1 MFPSDSSKDDGT
13 AASAFKRVLMSI
25 GEFGNDDFSIDA
37 VRQLHNHV
45 AFARKSGTISA
56 QCEKLLSDYFTEKAN
71 HYVDSAGGESV
82 WSLVLRDSDQW
93 RSRLSNLTDD
103 ELAQFLPTQD
113 GPPQLLSISHDYES
127 FIERMKR
134 KTTAPK
140 KVVHHPENG
149 STSDETAST
158 VNAAAPP
165 RQQVSATIARTMEAQ
180 SKFPPRNVSSS
191 VRNGWNGDGPKRQP
205 PESTSGDSL
214 PKHLTCETMRSAPA
228 FMTAREQ
235 LIIEQQ
241 KSGSGRDGLPARNI
255 GASSK
260 TLGGK
265 QVIFFVLPLPRAD
278 NDKGRL
284 SSGTSGCTSDL
295 PDELKNVD
303 PKMVEL
309 IRNEIMD
316 QGPGV
321 HWDDIAGLEFAKQSV
336 KEMVVWPMLRPD
348 IFTGLRQPPKGL
360 LLFGPP
366 GTGKTLI
373 GKCIASQAGATFF
386 CISASSLTSKWVGEG
401 EKMVR
406 ALFAVARAY
415 QPSVVFIDEIDSL
428 LSQRSESEHESSRR
442 IKTEFLVQLDGASTK
457 ADDRLLIVGATNRQE
472 PQELDEAARRRLA
485 KRLYIP
491 LPNAPARRQMVSRLL
506 GGVRHELNPSEV
518 EGVAER
524 TRGYSGADMAH
535 LCKEAALGPI
545 RSLSFDLLQQI
556 TPEQVRPV
564 AFEDFEKALCQV
576 RASVSSADLHAYIEW
591 NSLYGSTAAPASFD

>member
-1 MFPSDSSKDDGT
+1 
-13 AASAFKRVLMSI
+13 MSV
-25 GEFGNDDFSIDA
+25 GDFGNDDFSIDA
-37 VRQLHNHV
+37 VRRLHNHV
-45 AFARKSGTISA
+45 EFVRKSGTISGPCA
-56 QCEKLLSDYFTEKAN
+56 KLLSDYFTEKAN
-71 HYVDSAGGESV
+71 QFVDSAGGLNNFS
-82 WSLVLRDSDQW
+82 SGAIHSSSSTGRQNYSDQW
-93 RSRLSNLTDD
+93 CSRLSTLTDE
-103 ELAQFLPTQD
+103 ELAQFLPAKN
-113 GPPQLLSISHDYES
+113 GPPDQQPSIDRDCES

-134 KTTAPK
+134 KAPASK
-140 KVVHHPENG
+140 KVILHRGV
-149 STSDETAST
+149 SSASDKTLVST

-165 RQQVSATIARTMEAQ
+165 RQQPRPARARTMEMQ
-180 SKFPPRNVSSS
+180 PKFPS
-191 VRNGWNGDGPKRQP
+191 RNGKSGGRSGWDGDGPKQQP
-205 PESTSGDSL
+205 SESAPGQTA
-214 PKHLTCETMRSAPA
+214 APA

-235 LIIEQQ
+235 LIKEQQ
-241 KSGSGRDGLPARNI
+241 KSHSGRDGLPARSI
-255 GASSK
+255 GSSSK

-265 QVIFFVLPLPRAD
+265 RTLSSRFVLPLARAD
-278 NDKGRL
+278 TDTGS
-284 SSGTSGCTSDL
+284 SSGGLSGCSSDL

-316 QGPGV
+316 QGPSV

-406 ALFAVARAY
+406 ALFAVARAC

-457 ADDRLLIVGATNRQE
+457 ADDRLLIVGATNR

-491 LPNAPARRQMVSRLL
+491 LPGAPARRQMVSRLL
-506 GGVRHELNPSEV
+506 CGVRHRLDPSEV

-524 TRGYSGADMAH
+524 TRGYSGADMAQ

-556 TPEQVRPV
+556 TPDQVRPV

-576 RASVSSADLHAYIEW
+576 RASVSSTDLHAYVEW
-591 NSLYGSTAAPASFD
+591 NSLYGSTAAPAVFD